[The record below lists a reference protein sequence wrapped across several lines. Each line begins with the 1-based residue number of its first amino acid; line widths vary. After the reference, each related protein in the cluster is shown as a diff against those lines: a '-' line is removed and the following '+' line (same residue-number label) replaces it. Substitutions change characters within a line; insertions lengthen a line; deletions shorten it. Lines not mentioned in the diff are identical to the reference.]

1 MHVSFVVIVSFQK
14 CHPEICLAYAW
25 PKQMKEKNINEGL
38 LKMSLF
44 DVDPKYHGLTNE
56 MTFGQ
61 FDHLE
66 IIWKSL

>member
-1 MHVSFVVIVSFQK
+1 MRVSFVVVEY
-14 CHPEICLAYAW
+14 HAW
-25 PKQMKEKNINEGL
+25 HMRSYVPYNRWKKKIAINKEW

>member
-1 MHVSFVVIVSFQK
+1 M
-14 CHPEICLAYAW
+14 AYAIIRALQ
-25 PKQMKEKNINEGL
+25 QMEEKIAINEGWL
-38 LKMSLF
+38 TMSLF

>member
-1 MHVSFVVIVSFQK
+1 
-14 CHPEICLAYAW
+14 
-25 PKQMKEKNINEGL
+25 MKEKNINEGL

>member
-1 MHVSFVVIVSFQK
+1 MHALQ
-14 CHPEICLAYAW
+14 
-25 PKQMKEKNINEGL
+25 QMREKIAINEGW

>member
-1 MHVSFVVIVSFQK
+1 MHVSFVVV
-14 CHPEICLAYAW
+14 EYLAWHMRLYVPYNRWKKKIA
-25 PKQMKEKNINEGL
+25 MNEGW